1 MIVECSERVVESVG
15 RGLRVP
21 LGIRYELL
29 TELLGVLFGPDETNP
44 VGEYGP
50 NKPGRRYSE
59 IDNIDIVCAEFKREV
74 GAECQPLVSML
85 GISTRVRVEGDRY
98 VDIADLGG
106 ITAGKR
112 PEQNTDRHGVVCEDR
127 PDRLA
132 DNLLLGGW
140 RRHIVLYSGFEQK
153 DSAVAR
159 TIAADRK

>member
-1 MIVECSERVVESVG
+1 MVIKCSERIVEPFGRRPRIRISVTQK
-15 RGLRVP
+15 LITEP
-21 LGIRYELL
+21 SSILL
-29 TELLGVLFGPDETNP
+29 TSDEARP
-44 VGEYGP
+44 VGEHRT
-50 NKPGRRYSE
+50 NETGRRCSE
-59 IDNIDIVCAEFKREV
+59 IDNIDIVCAEFEREV

-98 VDIADLGG
+98 VDIAGLGG

-140 RRHIVLYSGFEQK
+140 RRHIVRYSGFEQK